1 MQPILAFNMD
11 EAKAWSFLIVGSVAA
26 LAAAVGTILNAIQN
40 YRNSQKLD
48 VAHQQ
53 REEAKAEAE
62 EAKAKA
68 EQAKVVMDKT
78 LKNTNG
84 GVHKMTKKI
93 EDLETQVKSLN
104 SQNTNLKH
112 DAAEKQGKAKP
123 RPSPKTR

>member
-1 MQPILAFNMD
+1 MQPILAFSMD
-11 EAKAWSFLIVGSVAA
+11 DAKAWSFLIVGSVAA
-26 LAAAVGTILNAIQN
+26 LAAAVGTILNAVQN

-53 REEAKAEAE
+53 RA

-68 EQAKVVMDKT
+68 EESEVKIDKT

-84 GVHKMTKKI
+84 GMHKM
-93 EDLETQVKSLN
+93 VKEVSGLKEEVRSLKT
-104 SQNTNLKH
+104 QNTNLKQ

-123 RPSPKTR
+123 RTSPKTR